1 MPLLLSWRELEAAFC
16 DTSPGLRRYFDLD
29 AGRLVALN
37 AHLLSDSLAL
47 QRLSADPRR
56 FVRIETI
63 PSQEQHEWLTCFATT
78 VQDPGLRAR
87 LTETLGS
94 AGAFRRFKQIL
105 RQSPVERQRWLDRR
119 SEILRDHIGAWL
131 CVRGITVD
139 EPSSELLAPSA
150 APETPT
156 EAAALRRIARDELE
170 ELPADALPLA
180 VCLLRYLEAKAH

>member
-1 MPLLLSWRELEAAFC
+1 MILSWRELEAAFC
-16 DTSPGLRRYFDLD
+16 DTSPGFHRFFDLD

-47 QRLSADPRR
+47 RRVCGDPGR

-63 PSQEQHEWLTCFATT
+63 PSQEQHEWLTRFAST

-94 AGAFRRFKQIL
+94 VGVFRRFKRIL
-105 RQSPVERQRWLDRR
+105 RQSPVERQRWLDQR

-131 CVRGITVD
+131 RMKGITVD
-139 EPSSELLAPSA
+139 QQSSETPAPGA
-150 APETPT
+150 APETPS
-156 EAAALRRIARDELE
+156 EAAALRRVARDGLE
-170 ELPADALPLA
+170 VLPADALALA
-180 VCLLRYLEAKAH
+180 IGFLRYLEAKDR